1 MTYLIIFFRIVTIMA
16 LLLIATLLIMGRR
29 PIGEMPVFDFLLIIV
44 LGAVAGADIADP
56 KIEHLP
62 TAFSIVILAIFQ
74 RLISILLIKSRKIK
88 KLISFE
94 PIIVVQSGKIIFKNI
109 KKIGYTASDILMLL
123 RENSIFDMDMVEY
136 AIIEPNGN
144 VSIMKKAEYEPITT
158 KQMGLMPQRNN
169 LFIPVVYE
177 GKVQPNNAKR
187 LGLNESNILQ
197 LLNQYG
203 HNNFENVFLATMDK
217 DKNINIST
225 YDTIGHIFDI

>member
-1 MTYLIIFFRIVTIMA
+1 MA
-16 LLLIATLLIMGRR
+16 LLLIVTLLIMGRR

-62 TAFSIVILAIFQ
+62 TAFSIVVLAIFQ
-74 RLISILLIKSRKIK
+74 RLISALLIKNRKIK

-109 KKIGYTASDILMLL
+109 KKIGYTAADVLMLL
-123 RENSIFDMDMVEY
+123 REHEIFDIDMVEY

-144 VSIMKKAEYEPITT
+144 VSIMRKAEYEPITP
-158 KQMGLMPQRNN
+158 KQMSLTPQNNN

-177 GKVQPNNAKR
+177 GKVQPKNAKR
-187 LGLNESNILQ
+187 LGLNESSILQ

-203 HNNFENVFLATMDK
+203 HKKLESIFLVTMDK

-225 YDTIGHIFDI
+225 YDTVGDIFDI